1 MTIARKVT
9 FKDWDSD
16 GCMHVPEDTLEE
28 LGVDLL
34 VRNQAFWLRCLMDRS
49 DEDWRAMLGREFE
62 GCRNR

>member
-16 GCMHVPEDTLEE
+16 GCMHVTEDKLEE

-34 VRNQAFWLRCLMDRS
+34 VRKAIFLL
-49 DEDWRAMLGREFE
+49 
-62 GCRNR
+62 

>member
-28 LGVDLL
+28 LGVDLPT
-34 VRNQAFWLRCLMDRS
+34 R
-49 DEDWRAMLGREFE
+49 
-62 GCRNR
+62 